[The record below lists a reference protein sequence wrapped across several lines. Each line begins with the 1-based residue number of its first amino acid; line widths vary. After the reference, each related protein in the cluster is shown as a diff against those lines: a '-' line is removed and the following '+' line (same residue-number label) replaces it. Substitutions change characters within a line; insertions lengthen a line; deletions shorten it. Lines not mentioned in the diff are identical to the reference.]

1 MASASSDD
9 LSPFLSNFR
18 ISNAE
23 GVMRM
28 VLTLDSLEE
37 SRALSLLCRL
47 CALLRE
53 SPHNRHALASRGLVG
68 AVLPM
73 LARFSEAVRIELLQL
88 LRLAGMQRLTVHDS
102 RATLQQLQALEAA
115 GAALLRAEAD
125 GSPTQR
131 AVAASTAP
139 QSSHAAAT
147 RCLEL
152 LRLLRD
158 VVASSLPEGTPAAF
172 WDMGP
177 GALGA
182 TGLDLPA
189 RAAADQSLLGI
200 FSDPSCRLRLA
211 REWPC
216 AAFGMR
222 HPAAD
227 QPLVISAAPF
237 SPEVLLRPG
246 SWHFVLLS
254 LRRGSLLSRDEALL
268 SIDGQPAAA
277 AAAFRYPNFTPTA
290 NTLGAT
296 AAVGAAAGGGR
307 SGGGLRGLLGP
318 FAFLG
323 AALGGAEMA
332 PTFEAA
338 AAGRAFF
345 ELPQIAAA
353 WHPRLTDGGGACVAV
368 TAEGTWLARPR
379 SEHISCVD
387 TLSARDSLGGMLPLL
402 RPLLPLRRRS
412 QPRGA
417 ELLRGMLLLGHLLR
431 AAAPCHFSAAAVD
444 ALACRDCPPLQRALI
459 ECVLLRFDIWR
470 RLATDVRSAHLSL
483 LTALAASDEACI
495 LSSEALAALGA
506 PPLLAHVL
514 CSGSDAAGQQAALE
528 LLLQLAALHEAAALP
543 TTAATE
549 LFLRAFSEPPFR
561 PPCCPR

>member
-1 MASASSDD
+1 
-9 LSPFLSNFR
+9 
-18 ISNAE
+18 
-23 GVMRM
+23 MRM

-216 AAFGMR
+216 RPRGARLAHGRLLGAWRAASAR
-222 HPAAD
+222 APPRRL
-227 QPLVISAAPF
+227 PLTPPPPPPPLPSSPSPQVQLDPTCSAATAPTT
-237 SPEVLLRPG
+237 
-246 SWHFVLLS
+246 LLS
-254 LRRGSLLSRDEALL
+254 LYDVHGCGLQLQLHPPHGSEPLRRDSSDSGLRLRASDAAETQLLLPLLSR
-268 SIDGQPAAA
+268 S
-277 AAAFRYPNFTPTA
+277 
-290 NTLGAT
+290 
-296 AAVGAAAGGGR
+296 
-307 SGGGLRGLLGP
+307 S
-318 FAFLG
+318 
-323 AALGGAEMA
+323 
-332 PTFEAA
+332 
-338 AAGRAFF
+338 RA
-345 ELPQIAAA
+345 
-353 WHPRLTDGGGACVAV
+353 
-368 TAEGTWLARPR
+368 
-379 SEHISCVD
+379 
-387 TLSARDSLGGMLPLL
+387 SA
-402 RPLLPLRRRS
+402 
-412 QPRGA
+412 
-417 ELLRGMLLLGHLLR
+417 
-431 AAAPCHFSAAAVD
+431 
-444 ALACRDCPPLQRALI
+444 
-459 ECVLLRFDIWR
+459 
-470 RLATDVRSAHLSL
+470 
-483 LTALAASDEACI
+483 
-495 LSSEALAALGA
+495 A
-506 PPLLAHVL
+506 PPLLT
-514 CSGSDAAGQQAALE
+514 
-528 LLLQLAALHEAAALP
+528 AAAI
-543 TTAATE
+543 
-549 LFLRAFSEPPFR
+549 R
-561 PPCCPR
+561 